1 MDLKI
6 FTSCRN
12 CVPNIRSLD
21 EYQHQTQP
29 NIRRYKTQ
37 NPLLYRMTPK
47 QGVIKGHIK
56 TILTPYKSEIF
67 RTLILNQWIMMGLR
81 EQINLS

>member
-37 NPLLYRMTPK
+37 NPLLYRMTPLFK
-47 QGVIKGHIK
+47 TRGH
-56 TILTPYKSEIF
+56 
-67 RTLILNQWIMMGLR
+67 
-81 EQINLS
+81 

>member
-37 NPLLYRMTPK
+37 TRCYTAQPPYSI
-47 QGVIKGHIK
+47 VHIYN
-56 TILTPYKSEIF
+56 I
-67 RTLILNQWIMMGLR
+67 
-81 EQINLS
+81 

>member
-37 NPLLYRMTPK
+37 NPLLYRMTLFK
-47 QGVIKGHIK
+47 TRGH
-56 TILTPYKSEIF
+56 
-67 RTLILNQWIMMGLR
+67 
-81 EQINLS
+81 